1 MKQRN
6 TLPIWSIPFWIDLIS
21 VRIAFGL
28 LSYCFAI
35 EPTKKRSQVWDHFE
49 MVLQMYFSTL
59 IHTVTNN
66 KPHTHLIFNLQVKC
80 LLCSR
85 HLAYNNNTSSMMR
98 HYRAK
103 HENEAG
109 GAAVMTFPPGDRKQE
124 LDEALV
130 VFIVKDSQPFT
141 VVSDPGFCALVA
153 KLDPTYILP
162 SRQTVKAMVERRYV
176 EEKEK
181 AKAALQ
187 NVDSVSLTA
196 DMWTSINMDAYLAV
210 TCHAIHA
217 GELST
222 TLVGVRPFPIS
233 HTAENI
239 AGTKVKCLVTDAAAN
254 MIAAAN
260 ILRVRHAVCLAHAL
274 NLIVKKAM
282 DATPGLDNIR
292 SKTRWMITHFK
303 SSTTAK
309 EKLQQIQVQMGRPVT
324 KLIIEVDTRW
334 NSTYEML
341 QRFYEQRDAVAAALT
356 TLPTDF
362 DLLTAN
368 DFECASECMKILSP
382 FHAATIELSHEKRVS
397 GSKIIPLIKMLK
409 HALSEL
415 MAQNSNKMA
424 KDLGINLNRI
434 MNDKLTVH
442 RLKSECAALLPNA
455 PTEEDPPSTSTVQP
469 EPAASSQGTK
479 IREFGSI
486 DLFALIHV
494 RSKLYDPLVYWT
506 TNKARYPNLYHLA
519 NQYLAT
525 PASSLPCERVFSK
538 AGEIVSKK
546 RNRLKPSTVEK
557 LLFLNKNWSRGR
569 ERRDLGEWG
578 CDTRSRMGGRAFSYQ
593 APLLWN
599 QLPVQVREADSISTF
614 KIRL

>member
-1 MKQRN
+1 
-6 TLPIWSIPFWIDLIS
+6 
-21 VRIAFGL
+21 
-28 LSYCFAI
+28 
-35 EPTKKRSQVWDHFE
+35 
-49 MVLQMYFSTL
+49 
-59 IHTVTNN
+59 
-66 KPHTHLIFNLQVKC
+66 
-80 LLCSR
+80 
-85 HLAYNNNTSSMMR
+85 
-98 HYRAK
+98 
-103 HENEAG
+103 
-109 GAAVMTFPPGDRKQE
+109 
-124 LDEALV
+124 
-130 VFIVKDSQPFT
+130 
-141 VVSDPGFCALVA
+141 
-153 KLDPTYILP
+153 
-162 SRQTVKAMVERRYV
+162 MVERRYV

-239 AGTKVKCLVTDAAAN
+239 AGTARELSREWALEEKVRCLVTDAAAN
-254 MIAAAN
+254 MIAEAN

-274 NLIVKKAM
+274 NLTVKKAM

-292 SKTRWMITHFK
+292 SKTRRMITYFK

-341 QRFYEQRDAVAAALT
+341 QRLYEQRDAAAAALT
-356 TLPTDF
+356 TLPTDL

-368 DFECASECMKILSP
+368 DFECASECMKIPSP
-382 FHAATIELSHEKRVS
+382 FHAATVELSHEKRVS
-397 GSKIIPLIKMLK
+397 GSKITPLIKMLK

-434 MNDKLTVH
+434 MNDKLSGIETTSIFSLSSLLDPRFKTLGFQSPSNAESAVH
-442 RLKSECAALLPNA
+442 RLKSECAALLRNA
-455 PTEEDPPSTSTVQP
+455 PTQEDPPSTSTAQP
-469 EPAASSQGTK
+469 EPAASSQV
-479 IREFGSI
+479 I
-486 DLFALIHV
+486 DLWKLLDRDAEEARASRNATADAIVEVQRYLSAPPLE
-494 RSKLYDPLVYWT
+494 RSQDPLVYWT
-506 TNKARYPNLYHLA
+506 TNKALYHLA

-525 PASSLPCERVFSK
+525 PASSVPCERVFSK

-557 LLFLNKNWSRGR
+557 LLLLNKNAQRT
-569 ERRDLGEWG
+569 LGP
-578 CDTRSRMGGRAFSYQ
+578 Y
-593 APLLWN
+593 PP
-599 QLPVQVREADSISTF
+599 PVP
-614 KIRL
+614 KIYIKII